1 MRQIGK
7 LWDWW
12 QARAHRERTVLVS
25 GVLLVLCVSIWLIM
39 EPVIQQRHRMLAEL
53 PKLEQDL
60 SWMQDN
66 VEQVNRLRGGNN
78 AATTGKTALSV
89 ALVEEIMRDTGVHEQ
104 VSELRPTSGQGV
116 MVKFS
121 KVAYS
126 QLMEFLFRLKDRAE
140 VRVSL
145 ASISRL
151 QDQAGMVEASLSL
164 SPDANQ

>member
-12 QARAHRERTVLVS
+12 QARARREKTVLVS

-39 EPVIQQRHRMLAEL
+39 EPVIQQRQRMLAEL

-60 SWMQDN
+60 AWMQNN
-66 VEQVNRLRGGNN
+66 VEQVNRLRGSNN
-78 AATTGKTALSV
+78 AATTGKTALSI
-89 ALVEEIMRDTGVHEQ
+89 ALVEEIMREAGVHEQ

-116 MVKFS
+116 MIKFS
-121 KVAYS
+121 KVAHP
-126 QLMEFLFRLKDRAE
+126 QLMDFLLRLKNKAKA
-140 VRVSL
+140 RVTL

-151 QDQAGMVEASLSL
+151 QDQAGMVEVSLSL
-164 SPDANQ
+164 GSDENQ